1 MRLSPNIWGPPFW
14 LSIHITALA
23 YSKNPSYA
31 EKKAAKEFFESLQF
45 ILPCPICR
53 EHLKEHLKKYPIT
66 PHLDRR
72 EDLFK
77 WTIMLHNEVNKSL
90 NKPSF
95 TELEAILYIKRL
107 GERNISPI
115 INKDMLDEIDMRSM
129 VKGGFYGGTLVFTV
143 GLAIYYFSKE

>member
-1 MRLSPNIWGPPFW
+1 MRLSPSIWGPPFW

-23 YSKNPSYA
+23 YSKTPSYA

-53 EHLKEHLKKYPIT
+53 EHLKEHLKKFPIT

-77 WTIMLHNEVNKSL
+77 WTIMLHNEVNMSL
-90 NKPSF
+90 NKPTF

-107 GERNISPI
+107 GERNTSPL

-129 VKGGFYGGTLVFTV
+129 VKGGFIGGGLVFTV